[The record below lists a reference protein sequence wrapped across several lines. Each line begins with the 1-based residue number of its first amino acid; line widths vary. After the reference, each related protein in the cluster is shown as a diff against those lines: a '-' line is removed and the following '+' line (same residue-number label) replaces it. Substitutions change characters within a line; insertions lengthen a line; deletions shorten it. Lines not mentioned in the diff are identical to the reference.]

1 MKTDKTL
8 CFFLGANA
16 PKGYYSRFDQLFHEK
31 EGGRCFLLK
40 GGPGT
45 GKSTMLKTVADA
57 LKEKGVSIEKIYC
70 PADTDSL
77 DAVMTEDGMFSAL
90 DATLPHAVEPRYPGA
105 YETVVTLSDCWD
117 EEKLRHRSEEIRAL
131 FDRNRELHEKA
142 RHYLSAAAG
151 LFEEASRLSQETIQ
165 PEKVVKSALRLC
177 NREIGHKR
185 GGKGSEKIRF
195 LSAVTDKGV
204 FFWEETA
211 KLLADRIFVVEDE
224 GGAVSRLFMN
234 TVRRYAL
241 ENGFSIVTGRCALFP
256 AERNEH
262 IFIPELRLGFMT
274 SNKRH
279 PVSEAP
285 YRVIHARRFV
295 DEKKAGKGKIRFRFT
310 IRTGTEL
317 LREAATCMKE
327 AKNVHDELERIYRE
341 AMDFSAVDEKAKEL
355 RKAVEKQFS
364 A

>member
-1 MKTDKTL
+1 MKTDRIP

-31 EGGRCFLLK
+31 ENGRCFLLK

-45 GKSTMLKTVADA
+45 GKSTLLKAISSMLQ
-57 LKEKGVSIEKIYC
+57 EKGVSIEEIYC
-70 PADTDSL
+70 SADVNSL
-77 DAVMTEDGMFSAL
+77 DAVVTEDGRISLM

-105 YETVVTLSDCWD
+105 YETVVALSDCWD
-117 EEKLRHRSEEIRAL
+117 EEKLRKKEKEIRSL

-142 RHYLSAAAG
+142 RHFLSAAAG
-151 LFEEASRLSQETIQ
+151 LFEEATRLSQETIL
-165 PEKVVKSALRLC
+165 PEKVVKAALRLC
-177 NREIGHKR
+177 HREIGHTKS
-185 GGKGSEKIRF
+185 GKGKEKVRF
-195 LSAVTDKGV
+195 LSAVTSEGV
-204 FFWEETA
+204 FLWEKTA
-211 KLLADRIFVVEDE
+211 KILADRIFVVEDE

-241 ENGFSIVTGRCALFP
+241 ENGFSIITCRCALFP

-279 PVSEAP
+279 PVRGLS
-285 YRVIHARRFV
+285 YRIIHEKRFV
-295 DEKKAGKGKIRFRFT
+295 DEKKAGKGKLRFRFSV
-310 IRTGTEL
+310 RTGTEL
-317 LREAATCMKE
+317 LREAADCIRE
-327 AKNVHDELERIYRE
+327 AKDVHDQLEMIYRS
-341 AMDFSAVDEKAKEL
+341 AMDFSAVEKKT
-355 RKAVEKQFS
+355 KAIQEVIEKHIF